1 MKRFISV
8 ISVFLFFLAS
18 FAAVLNAQWWART
31 YGGSYGEWG
40 ESIQQTADGGY
51 IVAGYTGSFG
61 DVYADFWVLKL
72 DPDGKVEWE
81 KTYGGRGED
90 VAYCIRQTAD
100 GGYIVAGYTDSFVG
114 ANYDLWVLKLDLNGN
129 IEWQKTYKV
138 EGTYNVDIPYAIQ
151 QTTDGGYIVAVGT
164 MGYGYGVW
172 ILKLSS
178 SGDIE
183 WQKVYGGAKAE
194 TAYSIQQTTDSGY
207 IVAGETWPTSSTR
220 NAWVLKLSSDG
231 AIEWQKTYGGIWDDY
246 ARFVQQITNN
256 GYIVAGDTYRA
267 GYRDFWVLKLSSD
280 GAIEWQKTYGGLG
293 PDNAYL
299 IQQTA
304 DGGYIVAGD
313 TESFGAGYKDFWL
326 LKLSSD
332 GAIEWQK
339 TYGGSDY
346 EYAHSM
352 QQASD
357 GGYIVIGD
365 THSFGAGRDDILI
378 LKLFPDGNIHSS
390 CGFIGSSDAIV
401 TETSVTPVNTSII
414 PKDTSAIALP
424 TTALPQDSHAIVT
437 TICEVPKYTL
447 TISATSGGTTD
458 PQPNTYTYY
467 EGKEI
472 TITATANENYRFKEW
487 TGDVPSGHDKD
498 NPLTI
503 TMDGNKSITAS
514 FIRQYKLTIAAG
526 IGGTTDPV
534 SGTYTYDSGTQV
546 SIAAI
551 PNTGYRFSGWSG
563 DATGTTNPIAV
574 TMDSNKSIAA
584 NFIRQYTLTIA
595 TGTGGTTDPVP
606 GTYIYD
612 LGTEVSVKATPNTG
626 YRFDKWTGDITGTTN
641 PITITMD
648 GNKSISA
655 GFTRQYKL
663 TIATGSGGTTDPAPG
678 TYTYDSGAQ
687 VSVKAMPNS
696 GYQFSGWSG
705 SVSGTTNPITIT
717 MDADKSVTASFTE
730 IPKPPEKK
738 KGGCFIATAA
748 YGSPLDPHVQVLRDF
763 RDKYLMTNK
772 PGQAFVRFYYK
783 YSPPIANFIERHKVL
798 KSCVRILLIP
808 LITVS
813 YLTV

>member
-8 ISVFLFFLAS
+8 ISVFLFFLVLVS
-18 FAAVLNAQWWART
+18 FTVLNAQWART
-31 YGGSYGEWG
+31 YGGSYLDYAY
-40 ESIQQTADGGY
+40 SVQQTADGGY
-51 IVAGYTGSFG
+51 IVAGGTESFG
-61 DVYADFWVLKL
+61 GGLEDILILKL
-72 DPDGKVEWE
+72 NSYGEIEWQ
-81 KTYGGRGED
+81 KSYGGRTYD
-90 VAYCIRQTAD
+90 LFYSLQQTSD
-100 GGYIVAGYTDSFVG
+100 GGYIVAGITESASYTYSLWVLKLTPTGDIKWQKNYTTSDYSGVYSCFARQTSDSGYIISAESYTEPLGMGSWILKLNSAGGIKWQKFYDAQIYSIEQTSDGGFIAAGVYRSDMCVLKLSSVG
-114 ANYDLWVLKLDLNGN
+114 IIEWQYAYGGGYYDSDSGVQQTSDGGYILFGYTQSFGMGGADLWVLKLNSTGG
-129 IEWQKTYKV
+129 IEWQKAYGGRLNEYSWNPSSLGQTHDGYILAGMTYSFGTGQRDGFILKLSLTGAIQWQKSYGGV
-138 EGTYNVDIPYAIQ
+138 EMDSIQSVQ
-151 QTTDGGYIVAVGT
+151 QTTDGGYI
-164 MGYGYGVW
+164 MGG
-172 ILKLSS
+172 S
-178 SGDIE
+178 
-183 WQKVYGGAKAE
+183 
-194 TAYSIQQTTDSGY
+194 
-207 IVAGETWPTSSTR
+207 
-220 NAWVLKLSSDG
+220 
-231 AIEWQKTYGGIWDDY
+231 
-246 ARFVQQITNN
+246 
-256 GYIVAGDTYRA
+256 
-267 GYRDFWVLKLSSD
+267 
-280 GAIEWQKTYGGLG
+280 
-293 PDNAYL
+293 
-299 IQQTA
+299 
-304 DGGYIVAGD
+304 
-313 TESFGAGYKDFWL
+313 TESFGAGDFDSWL
-326 LKLSSD
+326 LKCS
-332 GAIEWQK
+332 
-339 TYGGSDY
+339 
-346 EYAHSM
+346 
-352 QQASD
+352 
-357 GGYIVIGD
+357 
-365 THSFGAGRDDILI
+365 
-378 LKLFPDGNIHSS
+378 PDGEIATS
-390 CGFIGSSDAIV
+390 CGFIGISDAKITDTAV
-401 TETSVTPVNTSII
+401 SPVAISVKSQSINLVVSDTSIM
-414 PKDTSAIALP
+414 
-424 TTALPQDSHAIVT
+424 PQDSYVIADLL
-437 TICEVPKYTL
+437 CELRYTL
-447 TISATSGGTTD
+447 IVGAATGGTTN
-458 PQPNTYTYY
+458 PVPGTYTYPGMY
-467 EGKEI
+467 SGQGI
-472 TITATANENYRFKEW
+472 TSVSVTAVPDNGYRFDSW
-487 TGDVPSGHDKD
+487 SGNVPSGHEKD
-498 NPLTI
+498 SPITI
-503 TMDGNKSITAS
+503 TMDSDKSVSAS